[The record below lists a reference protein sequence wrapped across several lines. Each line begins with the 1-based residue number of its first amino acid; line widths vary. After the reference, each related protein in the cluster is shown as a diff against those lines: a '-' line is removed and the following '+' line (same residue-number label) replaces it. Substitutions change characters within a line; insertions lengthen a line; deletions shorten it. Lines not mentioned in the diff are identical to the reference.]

1 MPPQVRALLG
11 LLVASTLSAQ
21 TPAPTTPPPPPPV
34 RFTGY
39 VQVRETYRDEVGF
52 NASINRARLSAYGT
66 VAQDVTWR
74 IQGEFRTGSVGTGK
88 ASVALQDGYIRYK
101 PGQLGIQAGQFKP
114 PSPASSSPPSPTS
127 RPPTGLR
134 WWIRSRPSGTSASWW
149 ITPSAASRP

>member
-66 VAQDVTWR
+66 VAKDVTWR

-88 ASVALQDGYIRYK
+88 ASVALQD
-101 PGQLGIQAGQFKP
+101 
-114 PSPASSSPPSPTS
+114 SPPSPTS

-149 ITPSAASRP
+149 TTPSAASRP